1 MSGSPMISVRNL
13 AKRYGGVVVLDDMNL
28 TIERGM
34 IHAVIGESGAG
45 KSTLVKMLA
54 GIVRPD
60 SGVIQLGD
68 KVVTIDSPNAARAH
82 GIGMVYQDS
91 SLFPERSVL
100 ANLFVN
106 REPLHNGLV
115 SLREMEARS
124 HDVLRQLGLNVEV
137 RAPLSRL
144 GTGQR
149 QLVGFARALLETPSL
164 MILDEP
170 NSALNQHET
179 EHLLAVLR
187 KLKANGM
194 TMLYVSNRLEEVFSI
209 ADQLTVI
216 RNGRDVLTKDRL
228 ELTASEERMIGQLR
242 RASLLPALPGL
253 PATSGA
259 VRPQLTVTGLVG
271 GRLSSAGFTARGG
284 EVVGLAGLQGSGVP
298 DLLAMLF
305 GLRKARKGE
314 ARFPDGNGLPKS
326 PTEAARRNIA
336 MISGERRH
344 NGLMLDKSIA
354 FNMSSIVAGARDWGP
369 RWYSPKVTLGRA
381 ARQIAALR
389 IAGTPDTTV
398 RSLSAG
404 NQQKLVI
411 ARWLEIGPQVV
422 LLDDP
427 VRGLDVGAKQEIYA
441 LIRQMA
447 ASGCIVLFSSTE
459 LSELAGLSD
468 RVLAFYEGRL
478 AQEISGTDMDDQIV
492 LQLITTGKTT
502 GKTIPGKTGK
512 TPGAD
517 QPKETRQ
524 GGMA

>member
-1 MSGSPMISVRNL
+1 MSGSPMMSVRNL

-28 TIERGM
+28 TVERGT

-68 KVVTIDSPNAARAH
+68 QIVTIDSPNAARTH

-106 REPLHNGLV
+106 REPLLKGLV

-124 HDVLRQLGLNVEV
+124 HDLLRQLGLNVDV

-144 GTGQR
+144 CISER
-149 QLVGFARALLETPSL
+149 QLVGVARALLETPSL
-164 MILDEP
+164 LILDEP
-170 NSALNQHET
+170 NSALNQRET

-187 KLKANGM
+187 RLKANGM

-228 ELTASEERMIGQLR
+228 ELTTSEERMIGQLR

-259 VRPQLTVTGLVG
+259 VRPQLTVAGLGG

-284 EVVGLAGLQGSGVP
+284 EVVGLAGL
-298 DLLAMLF
+298 
-305 GLRKARKGE
+305 
-314 ARFPDGNGLPKS
+314 
-326 PTEAARRNIA
+326 
-336 MISGERRH
+336 
-344 NGLMLDKSIA
+344 
-354 FNMSSIVAGARDWGP
+354 
-369 RWYSPKVTLGRA
+369 
-381 ARQIAALR
+381 
-389 IAGTPDTTV
+389 
-398 RSLSAG
+398 
-404 NQQKLVI
+404 
-411 ARWLEIGPQVV
+411 
-422 LLDDP
+422 
-427 VRGLDVGAKQEIYA
+427 
-441 LIRQMA
+441 
-447 ASGCIVLFSSTE
+447 
-459 LSELAGLSD
+459 
-468 RVLAFYEGRL
+468 
-478 AQEISGTDMDDQIV
+478 
-492 LQLITTGKTT
+492 
-502 GKTIPGKTGK
+502 
-512 TPGAD
+512 
-517 QPKETRQ
+517 
-524 GGMA
+524 